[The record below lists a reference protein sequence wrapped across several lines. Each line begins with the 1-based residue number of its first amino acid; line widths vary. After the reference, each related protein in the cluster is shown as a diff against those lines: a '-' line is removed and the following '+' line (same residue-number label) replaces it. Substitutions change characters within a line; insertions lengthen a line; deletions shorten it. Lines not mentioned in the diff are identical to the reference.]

1 MSFKTLSTT
10 LAITKLCCSIKP
22 LLQRDS
28 PAVVFTVIP
37 RDYAISMN
45 LLLVNSP
52 PLSAKNF
59 SGPPQ
64 TEIHILN
71 M

>member
-1 MSFKTLSTT
+1 M
-10 LAITKLCCSIKP
+10 KP